1 MAKEPIFLNLSSNS
15 SYLPFSQKY
24 IFLGNIGGYQ
34 YKTQEIYRLI
44 DPSIDSTFKFLFAD
58 NDTKILEN
66 MLNSILFPDSPKLS
80 ELQILNNEVVRPFQK
95 HRKGTIR
102 SDIACKAKLDKNN
115 IIFAIEMQIGIYGD
129 FTKRLLNYNKGLSYE
144 YNYET
149 TWSLGLF
156 INLTKNP
163 KHSCYTNLN
172 KIQNGEKKELNL
184 LNITEI
190 DLKEEIIKINKGEDI
205 NINNKKIGNFG
216 KEWIKFL
223 GLRTWCPRNFGRF
236 ILPKNYNLSNNK
248 YLIEVINKLEN
259 IPTKLLNDSL
269 SLETDLYYLT
279 EEIKNAKLEGKIQ
292 SAFTLFKDGC
302 ENKFIINTLRNEK
315 FKKDIVKVYLEEFK
329 ELNDTIEKFLLFLK
343 DNKYLLDE

>member
-1 MAKEPIFLNLSSNS
+1 MSKEPIFLKLSSSS
-15 SYLPFSQKY
+15 SYLPFSQKFFF
-24 IFLGNIGGYQ
+24 IGNGGGDQ
-34 YKTQEIYRLI
+34 YETQEIYRLI

-58 NDTKILEN
+58 NDTKILKN
-66 MLNSILFPDSPKLS
+66 MLNSILFPNAPKLS
-80 ELQILNNEVVRPFQK
+80 ELQILNNEVVRPNQK
-95 HRKGTIR
+95 HNKGTLR
-102 SDIACKAKLDKNN
+102 ADIACRAKLDEDD

-129 FTKRLLNYNKGLSYE
+129 FTKRLLNYNKGLSYK

-156 INLTKNP
+156 INLEEKP
-163 KHSCYTNLN
+163 KYSSYTNLN
-172 KIQNGEKKELNL
+172 KVQNGEKKELDL

-205 NINNKKIGNFG
+205 IINNKKIGNFG

-223 GLRTWCPRNFGRF
+223 GLRTWCPQNFGRF

-302 ENKFIINTLRNEK
+302 ENKFIINTLRNEQ

-329 ELNDTIEKFLLFLK
+329 EVNNNIEKFLLFLK
-343 DNKYLLDE
+343 DNKYLFDE